1 MPQRDRTGPA
11 GEGPMTG
18 MRFGACAEEG
28 GRPRG
33 CGRGLGMRRGF
44 GRGCGCGCGGRDPEE
59 FGPKTEKERLQE
71 QKKRLELRLKEINKK
86 LEEG

>member
-44 GRGCGCGCGGRDPEE
+44 GRGCGCGGRDPEE
-59 FGPKTEKERLQE
+59 FGQKTEKERLQE
-71 QKKRLELRLKEINKK
+71 QKKRLKLQLEEINKK